1 MSTNIPT
8 LFGRKEYRID
18 PKGRIPLSADYYSQ
32 LDVQGEN
39 RTLIVVRASNGD
51 FPYLEAFSLK
61 EWNEKLEIINR
72 MDDDDDKDWLLVN
85 YVGGALQV
93 DLDSQNR
100 MRLPK
105 SWIDYAGINKDVV
118 FIGAINTIKIWSK
131 ETLEKY
137 EMIPPKGTR
146 DSIRAKMN
154 ESRRRLLEER
164 GNR

>member
-1 MSTNIPT
+1 MSTLLHT

-39 RTLIVVRASNGD
+39 KTLVVVRSSNGG
-51 FPYLEAFSLK
+51 FQYLEVFSLK
-61 EWNEKLEIINR
+61 EWNEKLEIIDR
-72 MDDDDDKDWLLVN
+72 MDDDDDKEWLLVN

-93 DLDSQNR
+93 DLDGQNR
-100 MRLPK
+100 IRLPK

-118 FIGAINTIKIWSK
+118 FIGAISTIRIWSK
-131 ETLEKY
+131 ESLEKY
-137 EMIPPKGTR
+137 EMIPKGAK
-146 DSIRAKMN
+146 DSIREKMN
-154 ESRRRLLEER
+154 AARRKLLEER

>member
-1 MSTNIPT
+1 MSTLLQT

-39 RTLIVVRASNGD
+39 KTLVVVRSSIGD
-51 FPYLEAFSLK
+51 LPYLEVFSLK
-61 EWNEKLEIINR
+61 EWNEKLEVIDR

-93 DLDSQNR
+93 DLDGQNR
-100 MRLPK
+100 IRLPK

-118 FIGAINTIKIWSK
+118 FIGAINTIKIWAR

-137 EMIPPKGTR
+137 EMIPKGTK
-146 DSIRAKMN
+146 DSIRAKLN
-154 ESRRRLLEER
+154 DARRKLLEER

>member
-1 MSTNIPT
+1 MSTLLHT

-39 RTLIVVRASNGD
+39 KTLVVVRSSNGG
-51 FPYLEAFSLK
+51 FQYLEVFSLK
-61 EWNEKLEIINR
+61 EWKEKLEIIDR
-72 MDDDDDKDWLLVN
+72 MDDDDDKEWLLVN

-93 DLDSQNR
+93 DLDGQNR
-100 MRLPK
+100 IRLPK

-118 FIGAINTIKIWSK
+118 FIGAISTIRIWSK
-131 ETLEKY
+131 ESLEKY
-137 EMIPPKGTR
+137 EMIPKGAK
-146 DSIRAKMN
+146 DSIREKMN
-154 ESRRRLLEER
+154 AARRKLLEER

>member
-1 MSTNIPT
+1 MSTLLHT

-39 RTLIVVRASNGD
+39 KTLVVVRSSNGD
-51 FPYLEAFSLK
+51 FQYLEVFSLK
-61 EWNEKLEIINR
+61 EWNEKLEIIDR
-72 MDDDDDKDWLLVN
+72 IDDDDDKEWLLVN

-93 DLDSQNR
+93 DLDGQNR
-100 MRLPK
+100 IRLPK

-118 FIGAINTIKIWSK
+118 FIGAISTIRIWSK
-131 ETLEKY
+131 ESLEKY
-137 EMIPPKGTR
+137 EMIPKGAK
-146 DSIRAKMN
+146 DSIREKMN
-154 ESRRRLLEER
+154 AARRKLLEER